1 MSNQVKLNLQ
11 QYIRVTAKSQVFVK
25 DSTGMRGKTTAVFW
39 KENET
44 KKQEVYQHFKTAY
57 ISVAVG
63 KTHTHTHAYAKPG
76 LQVNRRSKPNKQAL
90 LSTERS
96 GQLKRWQKQW
106 STDISR
112 APSLLSWWLS
122 GVSWTWTTSTMR
134 HKRERQRKRGKNNPL
149 HIGHNMFI
157 DFKAKHSRLKMLL
170 WVLSEFLKGL
180 LKCHPKKEKNGR
192 WRTCSSRV
200 DKRES

>member
-1 MSNQVKLNLQ
+1 MLSNVKPGQ
-11 QYIRVTAKSQVFVK
+11 TESATTHKGYSKVK
-25 DSTGMRGKTTAVFW
+25 IQLGWGGKTTAVFW

-63 KTHTHTHAYAKPG
+63 KTHTHIRKTWSAGQQK
-76 LQVNRRSKPNKQAL
+76 L

-96 GQLKRWQKQW
+96 GQLKLWQKQW

-134 HKRERQRKRGKNNPL
+134 HKRERQRKRGENNPL
-149 HIGHNMFI
+149 HVGHNMFI

-192 WRTCSSRV
+192 QKTCSSRV